1 MRVGASAE
9 YCDDG
14 FTSDRGG
21 HTDVLA
27 TLRMLS
33 VLLCHQPTL
42 RCSFE
47 VALAST

>member
-1 MRVGASAE
+1 MRLGASEE
-9 YCDDG
+9 YRDDG

-21 HTDVLA
+21 HTDALA

-33 VLLCHQPTL
+33 RLLNHHPTL
-42 RCSFE
+42 RYSFE